1 MLYQNLNLANAHAI
15 CSLISM
21 TKWRVYLPFPI
32 WHAFCHVEFLGHVQ
46 LKSIGCQSTCIILG
60 STCAPNHSFGIRKGI
75 LHTWLRSHLVGLRA
89 WVVIDA
95 ASRPIVARSWYWMGL
110 YFMSILLE
118 EALAI
123 LHVRKLV
130 WSLRARMKIAWACY
144 NLSMCSLEASCLKKC
159 VKWFRWA
166 SGQR

>member
-1 MLYQNLNLANAHAI
+1 MLTQYALWFRWLN
-15 CSLISM
+15 
-21 TKWRVYLPFPI
+21 PI

-46 LKSIGCQSTCIILG
+46 LKSIGCQSTCTILG
-60 STCAPNHSFGIRKGI
+60 STCAQSHSFCIRKGI
-75 LHTWLRSHLVGLRA
+75 LHTWLRSHLAGLRA
-89 WVVIDA
+89 WVV
-95 ASRPIVARSWYWMGL
+95 SRPIVARSWMGL

-130 WSLRARMKIAWACY
+130 WSLGARMKIAWACH
-144 NLSMCSLEASCLKKC
+144 NLSMSSLEASCLNKC

-166 SGQR
+166 SGQKRKKEKLMRHNRQ